1 MNIRVNIERIVLD
14 GIDVPRS
21 QRPLLRATVGAE
33 LSRLLA
39 STGLASVLMTKEAIP
54 QVPTGTIQLTGNS
67 DPSRLGKQIAQA
79 VYGGIGK

>member
-1 MNIRVNIERIVLD
+1 MNIRVHIERIVLD
-14 GIDVPRS
+14 GIAVPRS
-21 QRPLLRATVGAE
+21 QRPLLRATVEAE

-39 STGLASVLMTKEAIP
+39 SNGLASALMTKGAIP

-79 VYGGIGK
+79 VYGGIGQ